1 MSDFWESQWL
11 FLDAPKIFFHVF
23 EAQKRTETRIKI
35 HPTSVQNLR
44 AAPATVQAVKL
55 TLDELLKKIA
65 IKTFIF
71 DSYF

>member
-1 MSDFWESQWL
+1 MSHFRESQWPL
-11 FLDAPKIFFHVF
+11 LDAPKNFFRVRYF
-23 EAQKRTETRIKI
+23 QERTETRIKI
-35 HPTSVQNLR
+35 HSTSVQNLR

-55 TLDELLKKIA
+55 TLDELLKKIG